1 MKTHDQQL
9 QPSHKIFLNFQKN
22 RRLLSLLS
30 TSIVCSFLSI
40 SLASAVVVSSHC
52 QVDGTGEFSNGD
64 TMVGNIRDENG
75 VAVGSWTYRTSTGDE
90 FVGTPTSLLCRI
102 NGSEVADIYGINTGT
117 WNGISGYSYVLHV
130 QDHHSGSIDPVLVPG
145 PTESQVLSADLTY
158 KPSQWIDGNLNFP
171 LGAQVTIPASLPV
184 TVGNAGNQWT
194 WLLFTRAVTGD
205 PVRCMYRGGASTANP
220 KESSDIALGQTV
232 SLARCEQFNAAGE
245 WKQDPALT
253 AGTQLGVT
261 AINLHVQQGATIYP
275 TSDAAKTTVS
285 INLEVTPNILQQ
297 RADYVRFAVF
307 DSTGAMVY
315 FADGELI
322 TVNTMNVTLMH

>member
-1 MKTHDQQL
+1 MKIHDQQSQNL
-9 QPSHKIFLNFQKN
+9 HSIPLSFKN
-22 RRLLSLLS
+22 NLSLLSLLS
-30 TSIVCSFLSI
+30 ISIVSFLLTSG
-40 SLASAVVVSSHC
+40 LVSAGDPIVITRC
-52 QVDGTGEFSNGD
+52 QLNGTGELPNGD
-64 TMVGNIRDENG
+64 TMVSDIRDENG
-75 VAVGSWTYRTSTGDE
+75 VALGSWIYRTSVGDE
-90 FVGTPTSLLCRI
+90 FVGAPSSFLCRI
-102 NGSEVADIYGINTGT
+102 NGSAVADVLGIGT
-117 WNGISGYSYVLHV
+117 WNGISGYDFVVHV
-130 QDHHSGSIDPVLVPG
+130 QDHNFRPTDSVLVPG
-145 PTESQVLSADLTY
+145 PPESQELSAVRTY

-184 TVGNAGNQWT
+184 TMGNAGNQWT

-232 SLARCEQFNAAGE
+232 SLARCEQFNATGE

-261 AINLHVQQGATIYP
+261 AINLHVQQGSTIYP

-285 INLEVTPNILQQ
+285 INLEVTPNILQD
-297 RADYVRFAVF
+297 RTDTVRFVVF
-307 DSTGAMVY
+307 DSTGAMVH

-322 TVNTMNVTLMH
+322 TINTMNVTLMH